1 MHSIGGPGTELGL
14 LIPDW
19 LAKQSS
25 GCKCS
30 DHAAHMDAWGVA
42 GCIEHREK
50 IISWL
55 VGQKHLLPT
64 VLQLLPAK
72 ALRAGAAVL
81 VDCAIHN
88 AKIKAEQ

>member
-1 MHSIGGPGTELGL
+1 MLPVGGPGTELGL
-14 LIPDW
+14 LIPEW

-30 DHAAHMDAWGVA
+30 DHAAHMDAWGVEK
-42 GCIEHREK
+42 CIQHREK
-50 IISWL
+50 IVSWL

-64 VLQLLPAK
+64 VLQLLPEK
-72 ALRAGAAVL
+72 ALKAGAGVL